1 MFIAAFIILNLFVA
15 IIADNFEEQEQ
26 EEEDEEDQKEKEKE
40 LQKQDENS
48 EEEQA
53 LLTRDFRN
61 RFTTAWATIDPDAL
75 HFIPKE
81 KLRDLLVLIGPPAGL
96 RVNASNSEFERL
108 VVRLQLKKFE
118 NHLNFTEVLVA
129 LHRLMYKHIADSI
142 PGHVQSDLSLDKKNV
157 HQKVIKET
165 LKRSGQAIRRQNSKY
180 QRRKKSDAKK
190 FAILKQV
197 SEVAEHQKQVEES
210 RPQHWEHIESN
221 LTFEI
226 IVRRM
231 QRRFRFKRAMK
242 RVKSRRKTLSLSS
255 VKNGTKDDG
264 EIFSTGDSQSSDDD
278 DNDKLDFTCNS
289 AKLAMIEL
297 VGMKTEKED
306 SSNVKEEK
314 DDSDD
319 RKTPPRL

>member
-1 MFIAAFIILNLFVA
+1 M
-15 IIADNFEEQEQ
+15 
-26 EEEDEEDQKEKEKE
+26 
-40 LQKQDENS
+40 
-48 EEEQA
+48 
-53 LLTRDFRN
+53 
-61 RFTTAWATIDPDAL
+61 
-75 HFIPKE
+75 
-81 KLRDLLVLIGPPAGL
+81 
-96 RVNASNSEFERL
+96 
-108 VVRLQLKKFE
+108 KKFE

-142 PGHVQSDLSLDKKNV
+142 PGYVQSDLSLDKKNV

-278 DNDKLDFTCNS
+278 DNDKLDFTSNS

-297 VGMKTEKED
+297 VDMKTDKED
-306 SSNVKEEK
+306 SSNVKEEE